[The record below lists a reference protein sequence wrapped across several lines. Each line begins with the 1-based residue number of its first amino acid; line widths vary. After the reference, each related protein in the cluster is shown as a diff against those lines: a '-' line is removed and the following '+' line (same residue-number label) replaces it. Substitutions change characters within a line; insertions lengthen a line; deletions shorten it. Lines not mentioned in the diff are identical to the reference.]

1 MGCGGS
7 KEAAIDL
14 ATVARN
20 PAAFV
25 LILSGHHDHP
35 ACNGTYVYDGV
46 ANGKPQWA
54 KHAPCRDKFEW
65 TGRSWDCVYGPEAT
79 VDTPVPPLAGY
90 NEDRGGCDIKVRYQ
104 RVGRSMGCC
113 ASTAS
118 PSPSELRRKRRE
130 LIRRELEG
138 HEKALGHLHPLTLAK
153 LNDLAIAIRKEDSQF
168 KAEPLFRRLLAR
180 QDEALGPKHP
190 DTLLTVDNLMDIV
203 IDQEDKLDEAE
214 VLCRRVFEAKEEALG
229 LTHPETLEAMG
240 ILADHA
246 LARQGKF
253 DEVEALYRRVF
264 EAKEEA
270 LGLTHPETLQA
281 LSELASGMANPLAM
295 QGKHDEAEALH
306 RRVLAAKEEA
316 LGPTHPETLQAVS
329 DLASAM
335 AIAGKHDEAEALHR
349 RVLAAKEEAL
359 GPTHPE
365 TLQAVSDLA
374 CHIFYPLDR
383 AASNRERVR
392 EGLAPLLG
400 PPGPP
405 PLEGPSH
412 VIQSKHIEAEA
423 LYRRAIEGD
432 EDDREARERL
442 ARLLEIRGEAAAAE
456 ELRAQ
461 ILARWGVEGVDYEE

>member
-54 KHAPCRDKFEW
+54 KEGGGREKVEW
-65 TGRSWDCVYGPEAT
+65 TGRSWDCVWGGYSPEAT

-138 HEKALGHLHPLTLAK
+138 HEKALGPLHPLTLAK

-253 DEVEALYRRVF
+253 DEVEAL
-264 EAKEEA
+264 
-270 LGLTHPETLQA
+270 
-281 LSELASGMANPLAM
+281 
-295 QGKHDEAEALH
+295 H

-316 LGPTHPETLQAVS
+316 LGPTHPETLDAV
-329 DLASAM
+329 
-335 AIAGKHDEAEALHR
+335 GR
-349 RVLAAKEEAL
+349 
-359 GPTHPE
+359 
-365 TLQAVSDLA
+365 LA
-374 CHIFYPLDR
+374 CHIFYPLAR
-383 AASNRERVR
+383 AASNRELVR
-392 EGLAPLLG
+392 EGLAPHLG

-412 VIQSKHIEAEA
+412 VIQSKYIEAEA

>member
-316 LGPTHPETLQAVS
+316 LGPTHPETLDAV
-329 DLASAM
+329 
-335 AIAGKHDEAEALHR
+335 GR
-349 RVLAAKEEAL
+349 
-359 GPTHPE
+359 
-365 TLQAVSDLA
+365 LA

-400 PPGPP
+400 PRVLLLWRGPP
-405 PLEGPSH
+405 MSSRASTSRRRPSTAARSRAMRMTGRPERDWH
-412 VIQSKHIEAEA
+412 VCSRFAGRPRPRRSFAPRFWPDGASKVWTMKSDVGCV
-423 LYRRAIEGD
+423 YDAICTSGM
-432 EDDREARERL
+432 
-442 ARLLEIRGEAAAAE
+442 
-456 ELRAQ
+456 
-461 ILARWGVEGVDYEE
+461 

>member
-54 KHAPCRDKFEW
+54 KEGGGREKVEW
-65 TGRSWDCVYGPEAT
+65 TGRSWDCVWGGYSPEAT

-138 HEKALGHLHPLTLAK
+138 HEKALGPKHPLTLAK
-153 LNDLAIAIRKEDSQF
+153 LNDLAFAVRLLPDRHFEAAS
-168 KAEPLFRRLLAR
+168 LFRRLLAR

-253 DEVEALYRRVF
+253 DEVEAL
-264 EAKEEA
+264 
-270 LGLTHPETLQA
+270 
-281 LSELASGMANPLAM
+281 
-295 QGKHDEAEALH
+295 H

-316 LGPTHPETLQAVS
+316 LGPTHPETLETVS

-335 AIAGKHDEAEALHR
+335 AMQGKFDEAEALHR
-349 RVLAAKEEAL
+349 RILAAKEEAL

-365 TLQAVSDLA
+365 TLDAVGRLA
-374 CHIFYPLDR
+374 CHIFYPLAR
-383 AASNRERVR
+383 AASNRELVR
-392 EGLAPLLG
+392 QGLAPHLG

-412 VIQSKHIEAEA
+412 VIQSKYIEAEA

>member
-46 ANGKPQWA
+46 ADGKPQWA
-54 KHAPCRDKFEW
+54 KEGGGREKVESQLEW
-65 TGRSWDCVYGPEAT
+65 TGRSFDCVRG
-79 VDTPVPPLAGY
+79 PLAGY

-190 DTLLTVDNLMDIV
+190 DTLLTVDNLWRIV
-203 IDQEDKLDEAE
+203 IDHEDKLDEAE
-214 VLCRRVFEAKEEALG
+214 ALCRRSFEAKEEALG

-240 ILADHA
+240 ILEDQA

-253 DEVEALYRRVF
+253 DEV
-264 EAKEEA
+264 
-270 LGLTHPETLQA
+270 
-281 LSELASGMANPLAM
+281 
-295 QGKHDEAEALH
+295 EALH

-316 LGPTHPETLQAVS
+316 LGPTHPETLDAV
-329 DLASAM
+329 
-335 AIAGKHDEAEALHR
+335 GR
-349 RVLAAKEEAL
+349 
-359 GPTHPE
+359 
-365 TLQAVSDLA
+365 LA
-374 CHIFYPLDR
+374 CHIFYPLAR
-383 AASNRERVR
+383 AASNRELVR
-392 EGLAPLLG
+392 QGLAPHLG
-400 PPGPP
+400 PLGPP

-412 VIQSKHIEAEA
+412 VIQSKYIEAEA

-432 EDDREARERL
+432 EDNREARERL

>member
-138 HEKALGHLHPLTLAK
+138 HEKALGPLHPLTLAK

-229 LTHPETLEAMG
+229 LTHPETL
-240 ILADHA
+240 
-246 LARQGKF
+246 
-253 DEVEALYRRVF
+253 
-264 EAKEEA
+264 
-270 LGLTHPETLQA
+270 QA

-316 LGPTHPETLQAVS
+316 LGPTHPETLDAV
-329 DLASAM
+329 
-335 AIAGKHDEAEALHR
+335 GR
-349 RVLAAKEEAL
+349 
-359 GPTHPE
+359 
-365 TLQAVSDLA
+365 LA
-374 CHIFYPLDR
+374 CHIFYPLAR
-383 AASNRERVR
+383 AASNRELVR
-392 EGLAPLLG
+392 QGLAPHLG

-412 VIQSKHIEAEA
+412 VIQSKYIEAEA

-432 EDDREARERL
+432 EDNREARERL

>member
-253 DEVEALYRRVF
+253 DEVEAL
-264 EAKEEA
+264 
-270 LGLTHPETLQA
+270 
-281 LSELASGMANPLAM
+281 
-295 QGKHDEAEALH
+295 
-306 RRVLAAKEEA
+306 
-316 LGPTHPETLQAVS
+316 
-329 DLASAM
+329 
-335 AIAGKHDEAEALHR
+335 HR

>member
-65 TGRSWDCVYGPEAT
+65 TGRSWDCVWGGYSPEAT

-138 HEKALGHLHPLTLAK
+138 HEKALGPLHPLTLAK

-253 DEVEALYRRVF
+253 DEVEAL
-264 EAKEEA
+264 
-270 LGLTHPETLQA
+270 
-281 LSELASGMANPLAM
+281 
-295 QGKHDEAEALH
+295 H

-316 LGPTHPETLQAVS
+316 LGPTHPETLDAV
-329 DLASAM
+329 D
-335 AIAGKHDEAEALHR
+335 R
-349 RVLAAKEEAL
+349 
-359 GPTHPE
+359 
-365 TLQAVSDLA
+365 LA
-374 CHIFYPLDR
+374 CHIFYPLAR
-383 AASNRERVR
+383 AASNRELVR
-392 EGLAPLLG
+392 EGLAPHLG

-412 VIQSKHIEAEA
+412 VIQSKYIEAEA

-432 EDDREARERL
+432 EDNREARERL

>member
-253 DEVEALYRRVF
+253 DEVEAL
-264 EAKEEA
+264 
-270 LGLTHPETLQA
+270 
-281 LSELASGMANPLAM
+281 
-295 QGKHDEAEALH
+295 H

-316 LGPTHPETLQAVS
+316 LGPTHPETLDAV
-329 DLASAM
+329 
-335 AIAGKHDEAEALHR
+335 GR
-349 RVLAAKEEAL
+349 
-359 GPTHPE
+359 
-365 TLQAVSDLA
+365 LA
-374 CHIFYPLDR
+374 CHIFYPLAR
-383 AASNRERVR
+383 AASNRELVR
-392 EGLAPLLG
+392 QGLAPHLG

-412 VIQSKHIEAEA
+412 VIQSKYIEAEA

>member
-190 DTLLTVDNLMDIV
+190 DTLLTVDNLMNIV
-203 IDQEDKLDEAE
+203 IDHEDKLDEAE
-214 VLCRRVFEAKEEALG
+214 ALCRRSFEAKEEALG

-253 DEVEALYRRVF
+253 DEVEAL
-264 EAKEEA
+264 
-270 LGLTHPETLQA
+270 
-281 LSELASGMANPLAM
+281 
-295 QGKHDEAEALH
+295 H

-316 LGPTHPETLQAVS
+316 LGPTHPETLDAV
-329 DLASAM
+329 
-335 AIAGKHDEAEALHR
+335 GR
-349 RVLAAKEEAL
+349 
-359 GPTHPE
+359 
-365 TLQAVSDLA
+365 LA
-374 CHIFYPLDR
+374 CHIFYPLAR
-383 AASNRERVR
+383 AASNRELVR
-392 EGLAPLLG
+392 EGLAPHLG

-412 VIQSKHIEAEA
+412 VIQSKYIEAEA

>member
-54 KHAPCRDKFEW
+54 KEGGGREKVEW
-65 TGRSWDCVYGPEAT
+65 TGRSWDCVWGGYSPEAT

-138 HEKALGHLHPLTLAK
+138 HEKALGPLHPLTLAK

-253 DEVEALYRRVF
+253 DEVEAL
-264 EAKEEA
+264 
-270 LGLTHPETLQA
+270 
-281 LSELASGMANPLAM
+281 
-295 QGKHDEAEALH
+295 H

-316 LGPTHPETLQAVS
+316 LGPTHPETLDAV
-329 DLASAM
+329 
-335 AIAGKHDEAEALHR
+335 GR
-349 RVLAAKEEAL
+349 
-359 GPTHPE
+359 
-365 TLQAVSDLA
+365 LA
-374 CHIFYPLDR
+374 CHIFYPLAR
-383 AASNRERVR
+383 AASNRELVR
-392 EGLAPLLG
+392 EGLAPHLG

-412 VIQSKHIEAEA
+412 VIQSKYIEAEA

-432 EDDREARERL
+432 EDNREARERL

>member
-138 HEKALGHLHPLTLAK
+138 HEKALGPLHPLTLAK

-240 ILADHA
+240 ILEDQA

-253 DEVEALYRRVF
+253 DEV
-264 EAKEEA
+264 
-270 LGLTHPETLQA
+270 
-281 LSELASGMANPLAM
+281 
-295 QGKHDEAEALH
+295 EALH

-316 LGPTHPETLQAVS
+316 LGPTHPETLDAV
-329 DLASAM
+329 
-335 AIAGKHDEAEALHR
+335 GR
-349 RVLAAKEEAL
+349 
-359 GPTHPE
+359 
-365 TLQAVSDLA
+365 LA

-412 VIQSKHIEAEA
+412 VIQSKYIEAEA

-432 EDDREARERL
+432 EDNREARERL

>member
-138 HEKALGHLHPLTLAK
+138 HEKTHGPKHPLTLAK
-153 LNDLAIAIRKEDSQF
+153 LNDLAIAICKEDSQF

-190 DTLLTVDNLMDIV
+190 DTLLTVDNLWRIV
-203 IDQEDKLDEAE
+203 IDHEDKLDEAE

-253 DEVEALYRRVF
+253 DEV
-264 EAKEEA
+264 
-270 LGLTHPETLQA
+270 
-281 LSELASGMANPLAM
+281 
-295 QGKHDEAEALH
+295 
-306 RRVLAAKEEA
+306 
-316 LGPTHPETLQAVS
+316 
-329 DLASAM
+329 
-335 AIAGKHDEAEALHR
+335 EALHR

-412 VIQSKHIEAEA
+412 VIQSKYIEAEA

-432 EDDREARERL
+432 EDNREARERL

>member
-54 KHAPCRDKFEW
+54 KEGGGREKVEW
-65 TGRSWDCVYGPEAT
+65 TGRSWDCVWGGYSPEAT

-138 HEKALGHLHPLTLAK
+138 HEKALGPLHPLTLAK

-253 DEVEALYRRVF
+253 DEVEAL
-264 EAKEEA
+264 
-270 LGLTHPETLQA
+270 
-281 LSELASGMANPLAM
+281 
-295 QGKHDEAEALH
+295 H

-316 LGPTHPETLQAVS
+316 LGPTHPETLDAV
-329 DLASAM
+329 
-335 AIAGKHDEAEALHR
+335 GR
-349 RVLAAKEEAL
+349 
-359 GPTHPE
+359 
-365 TLQAVSDLA
+365 LA
-374 CHIFYPLDR
+374 CHIFYPLAR
-383 AASNRERVR
+383 AASNRELVR
-392 EGLAPLLG
+392 QGLAPHLG

-412 VIQSKHIEAEA
+412 VIQSKYIEAEA

-432 EDDREARERL
+432 EDNREARERL

>member
-54 KHAPCRDKFEW
+54 KEGGGREKVESQLEW
-65 TGRSWDCVYGPEAT
+65 TGHSFDCVRG
-79 VDTPVPPLAGY
+79 PLAGY

-253 DEVEALYRRVF
+253 DEVEALHRRVLA
-264 EAKEEA
+264 AKEEA
-270 LGLTHPETLQA
+270 LGPTHPETLETV
-281 LSELASGMANPLAM
+281 SDLASAMAM
-295 QGKHDEAEALH
+295 QGKFDEAEALH

-316 LGPTHPETLQAVS
+316 LGPTHPETLDAV
-329 DLASAM
+329 
-335 AIAGKHDEAEALHR
+335 GR
-349 RVLAAKEEAL
+349 
-359 GPTHPE
+359 
-365 TLQAVSDLA
+365 LA
-374 CHIFYPLDR
+374 CHIFYPLAR
-383 AASNRERVR
+383 AASNRELVR
-392 EGLAPLLG
+392 EGLAPHLG

-412 VIQSKHIEAEA
+412 VIQSKYIEAEA

-432 EDDREARERL
+432 EDNREARERL

>member
-329 DLASAM
+329 DLA
-335 AIAGKHDEAEALHR
+335 
-349 RVLAAKEEAL
+349 
-359 GPTHPE
+359 
-365 TLQAVSDLA
+365 

-432 EDDREARERL
+432 EDNREARERL

>member
-138 HEKALGHLHPLTLAK
+138 HEKALGPLHPLTLAK

-253 DEVEALYRRVF
+253 DEVEAL
-264 EAKEEA
+264 
-270 LGLTHPETLQA
+270 
-281 LSELASGMANPLAM
+281 
-295 QGKHDEAEALH
+295 H

-316 LGPTHPETLQAVS
+316 LGPTHPETLDAV
-329 DLASAM
+329 
-335 AIAGKHDEAEALHR
+335 GR
-349 RVLAAKEEAL
+349 
-359 GPTHPE
+359 
-365 TLQAVSDLA
+365 LA
-374 CHIFYPLDR
+374 CHIFYPLAR
-383 AASNRERVR
+383 AASNRELVR
-392 EGLAPLLG
+392 QGLAPHLG

-412 VIQSKHIEAEA
+412 VIQSKYIEAEA

-432 EDDREARERL
+432 EDNREARERL

>member
-65 TGRSWDCVYGPEAT
+65 TGRSWDCVWGGYSPEAT

-138 HEKALGHLHPLTLAK
+138 HEKALGPLHPLTLAK

-253 DEVEALYRRVF
+253 DEVEAL
-264 EAKEEA
+264 
-270 LGLTHPETLQA
+270 
-281 LSELASGMANPLAM
+281 
-295 QGKHDEAEALH
+295 H

-316 LGPTHPETLQAVS
+316 LGPTHPETLDAV
-329 DLASAM
+329 D
-335 AIAGKHDEAEALHR
+335 R
-349 RVLAAKEEAL
+349 
-359 GPTHPE
+359 
-365 TLQAVSDLA
+365 LA
-374 CHIFYPLDR
+374 CHIFYPLAR
-383 AASNRERVR
+383 AASNRELVR
-392 EGLAPLLG
+392 QGLAPHLG

-412 VIQSKHIEAEA
+412 VIQSKYIEAEA

-432 EDDREARERL
+432 EDNREARERL